1 LVNKL
6 RAAGFAQ
13 EQAEAVVRAIADS
26 HKELVTKDYL
36 DIRLGPIY
44 TDLAL
49 LKMDG
54 RNPDR
59 WCALACTQSIFLAA
73 TPTSLSTHECN

>member
-1 LVNKL
+1 MTTVTFDTQELVNKL

-49 LKMDG
+49 LKWMVG
-54 RNPDR
+54 ILI
-59 WCALACTQSIFLAA
+59 AGVL
-73 TPTSLSTHECN
+73 SLVLKAFF